1 MSTPSLQSQ
10 LAQIGEMQ
18 PPLSPAASVAIG
30 LAALL
35 TVSVP
40 FLWML
45 TRYVDTIAHEGTHAI
60 TASALGRPVQGV
72 TLESNG
78 DGRTDVIMR
87 GTVGDV
93 LLYFVGYLGPSTFGL
108 GAAKL
113 IELRH
118 IVAVLWL
125 ALILLAILLVI
136 VRNPFGFVSV
146 LVTGGLIYLIARYAT
161 VTTETVA
168 AYGVAWL
175 LLLSGVRKVIYRGT
189 GAADAVNLRQ
199 ITYIGRGFWVLLW
212 LAGSV
217 AAVAVGGSWLV

>member
-1 MSTPSLQSQ
+1 
-10 LAQIGEMQ
+10 
-18 PPLSPAASVAIG
+18 
-30 LAALL
+30 
-35 TVSVP
+35 
-40 FLWML
+40 
-45 TRYVDTIAHEGTHAI
+45 
-60 TASALGRPVQGV
+60 
-72 TLESNG
+72 
-78 DGRTDVIMR
+78 MR

-118 IVAVLWL
+118 SVAVLWL

-168 AYGVAWL
+168 AYAAAWL